1 MKRALLIGDPRQ
13 ISELKAIIPLANY
26 QAIAATANGIE
37 ALRLLHRF
45 EPELV
50 IMSWNVLGLSAFDL
64 LQTILAQQLCPV
76 IVTLS
81 QADTHALPEIIK
93 SNAHYVLIQPL
104 RAFELIVA
112 VLCTEHRFLQ
122 EQETHQAIKRLE
134 DELKSRKILYQALLT
149 VIQKTGYDEKTAY
162 RKIQQYAMTE
172 RNTLSYVAMKILKGN
187 WLPD

>member
-26 QAIAATANGIE
+26 QAIAATSNGID

-45 EPELV
+45 KPELV
-50 IMSWNVLGLSAFDL
+50 IMTWNVLGVSAFDL
-64 LQTILAQQLCPV
+64 LQNILAQQLCPV
-76 IVTLS
+76 IVTIS
-81 QADTHALPEIIK
+81 QEDTNALPEIIK

-104 RAFELIVA
+104 RAFELIAA
-112 VLCTEHRFLQ
+112 VLCTEQRFLQ
-122 EQETHQAIKRLE
+122 EQETQKKITHLE
-134 DELKSRKILYQALLT
+134 DELKARKVHYQALLT

-172 RNTLSYVAMKILKGN
+172 RKTLLSVAMEILKGN
-187 WLPD
+187 WLPE